1 MTPQRRI
8 VAIAGVLGLAVLA
21 WFVLARGDGEGP
33 LVLYGNVDIRQVDL
47 AFAVEG
53 RIASVLVDEG
63 AAVTR
68 GQDLAT
74 LDDAPYRHGAAQAE
88 ANAAQAQAAFA
99 KAEAGSRAKEI
110 DGAQARLA
118 EARARLDNARA
129 VLARRQALARDSNV
143 SKQALDDAERD
154 VNVARAAM
162 ASRESELALAQEG
175 FRSEDVAAAKAALTA
190 AQAARD
196 LAHYKLAQTVIAAPS
211 AGTILTRIREPGTI
225 VGPSAPV
232 LTLSLTT
239 PVWVRGYID
248 GPNLGRVATGT
259 KVKVATDTPGGKIY
273 DGVVG
278 FISPTAEFTPKAVET
293 PELRTDLVY
302 RLRIVVENTDQ
313 GLRQGMP
320 VTVTV
325 AGPN

>member
-1 MTPQRRI
+1 
-8 VAIAGVLGLAVLA
+8 
-21 WFVLARGDGEGP
+21 
-33 LVLYGNVDIRQVDL
+33 
-47 AFAVEG
+47 
-53 RIASVLVDEG
+53 VDEG
-63 AAVTR
+63 VAVAA

-74 LDDAPYRHGAAQAE
+74 LDATPYRHAAAQAE
-88 ANAAQAQAAFA
+88 ANFAHAQAAFA

-110 DGAQARLA
+110 DGAKARLA
-118 EARARLDNARA
+118 EARARWDNAKA
-129 VLARRQALARDSNV
+129 VLARRQALAQDSNV

-154 VNVARAAM
+154 VNVARAAV

-175 FRSEDVAAAKAALTA
+175 FRSEDVAAAKAAA
-190 AQAARD
+190 DAARAALETAKYRLD
-196 LAHYKLAQTVIAAPS
+196 QTAIRAPS
-211 AGTILTRIREPGTI
+211 DGTILTRIREPGTI
-225 VGPSAPV
+225 VGPTAPV
-232 LTLSLTT
+232 LTLALTT
-239 PVWVRGYID
+239 PVWVRGYVD

-302 RLRIVVENTDQ
+302 RLRIVVDNADQ

-325 AGPN
+325 ANAAR